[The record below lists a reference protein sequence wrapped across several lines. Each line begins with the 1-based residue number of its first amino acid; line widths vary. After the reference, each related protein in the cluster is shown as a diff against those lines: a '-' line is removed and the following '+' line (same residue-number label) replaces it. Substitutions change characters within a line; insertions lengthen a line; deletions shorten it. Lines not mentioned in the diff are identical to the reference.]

1 VRYIIS
7 FKFIAGV
14 WKGRYFLAKL
24 GFLLVFICVLMYLQC
39 PGRLK
44 LTDQHIIFKNSKT
57 GKVEQITASDLDIVN
72 WQRLV
77 GTWGIR
83 IFLKNGTLHRFGGFK
98 EGVSNLTF
106 IVHI

>member
-1 VRYIIS
+1 
-7 FKFIAGV
+7 
-14 WKGRYFLAKL
+14 
-24 GFLLVFICVLMYLQC
+24 
-39 PGRLK
+39 

-72 WQRLV
+72 WQRLI

-98 EGVSNLTF
+98 EGVSMF
-106 IVHI
+106 ILELCLCVRFVGGTGNSSERMGIGMMDCF

>member
-1 VRYIIS
+1 M
-7 FKFIAGV
+7 
-14 WKGRYFLAKL
+14 YF
-24 GFLLVFICVLMYLQC
+24 QC

-57 GKVEQITASDLDIVN
+57 GKVEQITASDLDVVN

-98 EGVSNLTF
+98 EGVSMF
-106 IVHI
+106 IFELYLCVRFVGGTGNNS